1 MKKFYKTYV
10 LLFILI
16 ILSVLV
22 LILDNPEKSAE
33 KENQQFNKPIISNID
48 VVNKFIIK
56 NKDSEII
63 FKKSEKKW
71 LIENAGNSL
80 ANFEEVDKLLSNLEA
95 MTRENVISED
105 KTQWSYFEVDENT
118 GRQIILFN
126 DEKKIAAFFVGRSGN
141 PNFDDQYIR
150 IENENIIYKTQG
162 ILDDIFSKTIEQWK
176 TEVEKEEPVPE
187 TK

>member
-56 NKDSEII
+56 K
-63 FKKSEKKW
+63 F
-71 LIENAGNSL
+71 
-80 ANFEEVDKLLSNLEA
+80 
-95 MTRENVISED
+95 
-105 KTQWSYFEVDENT
+105 
-118 GRQIILFN
+118 
-126 DEKKIAAFFVGRSGN
+126 
-141 PNFDDQYIR
+141 
-150 IENENIIYKTQG
+150 
-162 ILDDIFSKTIEQWK
+162 LDHG
-176 TEVEKEEPVPE
+176 
-187 TK
+187 